1 MVLGCSGG
9 WMVDLLCSLE
19 RERERELWPVREKIK

>member
-1 MVLGCSGG
+1 MVLGCSGE

-19 RERERELWPVREKIK
+19 RERELWPVREKIK